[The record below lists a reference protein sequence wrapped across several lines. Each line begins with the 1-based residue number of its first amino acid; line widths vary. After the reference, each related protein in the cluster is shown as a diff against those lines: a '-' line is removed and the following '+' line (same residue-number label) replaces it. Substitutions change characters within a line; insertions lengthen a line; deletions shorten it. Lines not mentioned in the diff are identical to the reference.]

1 MKLNWKV
8 LCTGFAAVILL
19 TACGTDANPKEDT
32 NSNTS
37 GQVTDGTNGSSAD
50 NNDSADVNETDG
62 NNTSDNLTEAQLTE
76 SDEQPF
82 SIKVLPEY
90 TLTSEEPGRDSLY
103 AEQNS
108 NAFMRIETRAIE
120 DGAYDNLLENMKEVL
135 IASSDGKE
143 PEEVADIFT
152 AADENEIKNV
162 KAFKVESNE
171 GPVTGIL
178 FEKEDKIVRLT
189 IFDTVDEEYKTDFI
203 NMAQTIE

>member
-37 GQVTDGTNGSSAD
+37 GQVTDSTNGSSAN
-50 NNDSADVNETDG
+50 NNDSANVNEADG
-62 NNTSDNLTEAQLTE
+62 NDASDNMSEAQLTE
-76 SDEQPF
+76 SDEQSF
-82 SIKVLPEY
+82 SLEVLPEY

-120 DGAYDNLLENMKEVL
+120 DGAYDNLLGNMKEVL
-135 IASSDGKE
+135 TASSDGME
-143 PEEVADIFT
+143 PEEVENIFT
-152 AADENEIKNV
+152 AADDNEIKNV
-162 KAFKVESNE
+162 KAFKVETNE

-189 IFDTVDEEYKTDFI
+189 IFDTVEEEYKTDFI
-203 NMAQTIE
+203 NMAQTIK